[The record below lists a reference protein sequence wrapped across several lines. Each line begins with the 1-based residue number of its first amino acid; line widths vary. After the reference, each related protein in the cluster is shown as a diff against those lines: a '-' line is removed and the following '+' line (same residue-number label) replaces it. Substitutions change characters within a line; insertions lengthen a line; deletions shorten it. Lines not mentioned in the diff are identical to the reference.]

1 MPFMRDHVAAE
12 PARAEVDAQS
22 GWLLLEFGAPW
33 CGHCRAAQPAI
44 RAWLDEVGDVTHLKV
59 EDGKGRPLGR
69 TFDVR
74 LWPTL
79 VVLADGQERAR
90 VVRPFR
96 RGACTLRA
104 WCERPPG
111 PVFQSVC

>member
-1 MPFMRDHVAAE
+1 MSYRADYLPVA
-12 PARAEVDAQS
+12 PAPTAVDALP
-22 GWLLLEFGAPW
+22 GPVVLEFGAPW

-69 TFDVR
+69 TFEVR
-74 LWPTL
+74 RWPTL

-90 VVRPFR
+90 VVRPITASDLEDVR
-96 RGACTLRA
+96 QALDAAASHTTR
-104 WCERPPG
+104 
-111 PVFQSVC
+111 

>member
-1 MPFMRDHVAAE
+1 MSYRADYLPVA
-12 PARAEVDAQS
+12 PARTALDALP
-22 GWLLLEFGAPW
+22 GPVVLEFGAPW

-69 TFDVR
+69 TFEVR
-74 LWPTL
+74 RWPTL

-90 VVRPFR
+90 VVRPITASDLEDVR
-96 RGACTLRA
+96 QALDAAASHTTR
-104 WCERPPG
+104 
-111 PVFQSVC
+111 